1 MKLQAA
7 LPGPRRADASAA
19 LKLISMRG
27 PSGAGRST
35 RRDSTRP

>member
-7 LPGPRRADASAA
+7 LPGPSCVEVSAA